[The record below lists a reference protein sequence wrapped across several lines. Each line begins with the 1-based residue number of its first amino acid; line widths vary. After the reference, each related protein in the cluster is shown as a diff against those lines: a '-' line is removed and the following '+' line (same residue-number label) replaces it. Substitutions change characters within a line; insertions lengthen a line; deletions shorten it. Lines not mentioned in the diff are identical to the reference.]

1 MKNVRKGILY
11 ILVAIVAIVALG
23 YIALV
28 GIGEQHKGTAKNIRL
43 GLDLAGGVSV
53 TYQTVK
59 DNPTKTQM
67 ADTIYKMQL
76 RVEGLGEEPVVY
88 QEGSNRINIDI
99 PGATDADAVLEKLGK
114 SGNILFVN
122 SENLAQYLEN
132 PDQGIYKGAK
142 LAVDE
147 QV

>member
-99 PGATDADAVLEKLGK
+99 PGATDADAVLEKLTK
-114 SGNILFVN
+114 VR
-122 SENLAQYLEN
+122 NLQ
-132 PDQGIYKGAK
+132 
-142 LAVDE
+142 
-147 QV
+147 